1 MMMRLRCF
9 FMSKKDLLLI
19 CRFYYM
25 AFRSNRDIVIFSEIF
40 FDQSY
45 FRYFINSLSNILVSF
60 GYSFDDI
67 MVMTLKIFNILTL
80 NTILNKIIMSFNA
93 KLWIS
98 LVLLIF
104 LVVENF
110 RNLIIF
116 IIVLDDSSF
125 LLCTQ

>member
-19 CRFYYM
+19 CRFYNM
-25 AFRSNRDIVIFSEIF
+25 AFGSNSDIVIFSEIF

-60 GYSFDDI
+60 GYTFDDI

-80 NTILNKIIMSFNA
+80 NTIFNKIVMSFNA

-98 LVLLIF
+98 LILLIF